1 MKLNKID
8 PNGSKKLN
16 KEETKAE
23 NIKLASKIIE
33 LQKIFR
39 AEQKHS
45 LLIILQGMDAS
56 GKDGAVRSVFSGVN
70 PEGVNVKSWKK
81 PTEEEFAHDFLW
93 RIHKHT
99 PAKGMIQVFNRSHY
113 EDILVPSVNGY
124 IGKKKIERRYD
135 YINTFEK
142 MLEDNGTKVLKF
154 YLHISKD
161 EQRERL
167 QERLE
172 IPRKFFKHGDGDWK
186 VREQWDSYMS
196 IYENIFDK
204 CNDIP
209 WHIVPSNK
217 NWVKVNHIAKV
228 VYNTMRELNPQ
239 WPALETELFAK

>member
-23 NIKLASKIIE
+23 NVKLAAKIIE
-33 LQKIFR
+33 LQKIMR

-124 IGKKKIERRYD
+124 IDKKTIKKRYD
-135 YINTFEK
+135 YINNFER

-161 EQRERL
+161 MVPDFDTAKKEFL
-167 QERLE
+167 
-172 IPRKFFKHGDGDWK
+172 I
-186 VREQWDSYMS
+186 MS
-196 IYENIFDK
+196 SLIFGFVT
-204 CNDIP
+204 I
-209 WHIVPSNK
+209 W
-217 NWVKVNHIAKV
+217 
-228 VYNTMRELNPQ
+228 
-239 WPALETELFAK
+239 

>member
-81 PTEEEFAHDFLW
+81 PTEEE
-93 RIHKHT
+93 
-99 PAKGMIQVFNRSHY
+99 
-113 EDILVPSVNGY
+113 
-124 IGKKKIERRYD
+124 
-135 YINTFEK
+135 
-142 MLEDNGTKVLKF
+142 LK
-154 YLHISKD
+154 LKD
-161 EQRERL
+161 
-167 QERLE
+167 
-172 IPRKFFKHGDGDWK
+172 
-186 VREQWDSYMS
+186 
-196 IYENIFDK
+196 
-204 CNDIP
+204 
-209 WHIVPSNK
+209 
-217 NWVKVNHIAKV
+217 
-228 VYNTMRELNPQ
+228 
-239 WPALETELFAK
+239 